1 MRAAGRQS
9 TLVASAFA
17 MVLLIGNPARA
28 DIKGIRGRQVGNV
41 KQFGLTVK
49 PAHIVTPDG
58 GSLLI
63 WGFTD
68 DDNSNKGSAQLP
80 TLKHFGLA
88 VNPAHIVT
96 PDGGSL
102 LIWGFTDDDNSNK
115 GSAQLPGPTLI

>member
-63 WGFTD
+63 WGFT
-68 DDNSNKGSAQLP
+68 A
-80 TLKHFGLA
+80 GL
-88 VNPAHIVT
+88 VNNLLAL
-96 PDGGSL
+96 GGWERPWDAAMVIDL
-102 LIWGFTDDDNSNK
+102 
-115 GSAQLPGPTLI
+115 